1 MAIARLCK
9 LFYFQFEGIGIVVRI
24 GGLNFIGG

>member
-9 LFYFQFEGIGIVVRI
+9 LICFQFEGIGTVVRI
-24 GGLNFIGG
+24 GGLISIKG

>member
-9 LFYFQFEGIGIVVRI
+9 LFYLQFEGIGTIVRI
-24 GGLNFIGG
+24 GGLNSIGG